1 MTCTHDIVERDV
13 AVTADG
19 LCPLCLQADL
29 TFWRDQAVK
38 LYATLNHL
46 QLPLRREQIVRTLLV
61 HRTERTVSWSVPQ
74 DPNSFEPSGKP

>member
-1 MTCTHDIVERDV
+1 MRDTDLQQEELDELRAERD
-13 AVTADG
+13 
-19 LCPLCLQADL
+19 
-29 TFWRDQAVK
+29 FWRDTAIK
-38 LYATLNHL
+38 LYAELHHM